1 MEINFSDDLFDQ
13 ILANLIEINRILD
26 KLLKKNGK

>member
-26 KLLKKNGK
+26 ELLKKNGK